1 MTEKINKRS
10 HNFSSKEENIL
21 LTLVK
26 DKYARQIECKK
37 TDTNANK
44 CKTEAW
50 LKLAKEFNSYS
61 GEPYRD
67 AQVLRNKFLNMKKKI
82 QKNFSEQKKYMYGTG
97 GGPAKKIDDTSMDN
111 DMEQILGSQMTG
123 FESEFDN
130 DKENIGTYKLI
141 IVILEFYLL

>member
-1 MTEKINKRS
+1 MVTYQVDTEKINKRS

-61 GEPYRD
+61 GESYRD
-67 AQVLRNKFLNMKKKI
+67 AQVLRKKFLIMKKKI
-82 QKNFSEQKKYMYGTG
+82 KK
-97 GGPAKKIDDTSMDN
+97 
-111 DMEQILGSQMTG
+111 
-123 FESEFDN
+123 
-130 DKENIGTYKLI
+130 KL
-141 IVILEFYLL
+141 F